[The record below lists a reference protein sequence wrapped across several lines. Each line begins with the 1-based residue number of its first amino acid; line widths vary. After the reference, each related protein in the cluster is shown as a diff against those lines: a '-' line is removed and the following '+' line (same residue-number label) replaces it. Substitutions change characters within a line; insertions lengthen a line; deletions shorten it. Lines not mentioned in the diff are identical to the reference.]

1 MSDYEWWRAGRTAL
15 MKAAARGRVDAV
27 MKILDD
33 GIDVNSRMVQCTNRE
48 DCTLLWM
55 IQKTS

>member
-33 GIDVNSRMVQCTNRE
+33 GIDVDDSEDIVDVFRLALSRSGRSARV
-48 DCTLLWM
+48 
-55 IQKTS
+55 